1 MCYAISQASLN
12 LSMYHDPE
20 ASIPLPTLSDYS
32 LSFVHRDAKLHLK
45 HVLYLHNIQQSA
57 SAPLKFPEN
66 YTD

>member
-1 MCYAISQASLN
+1 
-12 LSMYHDPE
+12 MYHDPE